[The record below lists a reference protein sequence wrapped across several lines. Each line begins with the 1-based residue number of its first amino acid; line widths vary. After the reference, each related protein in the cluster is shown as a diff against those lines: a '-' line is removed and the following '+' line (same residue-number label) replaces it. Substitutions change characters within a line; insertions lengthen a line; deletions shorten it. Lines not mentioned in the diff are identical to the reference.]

1 MNADEHRYALS
12 GALFGSDGGPPMLSR
27 RSLLALLAVVPA
39 ACQSP
44 NPLLYTLTVVPGPER
59 PGAPRVIEL
68 RGVAVAHYL
77 ERSQI
82 VRSSEDFRLDVSGND
97 WWGEPLDVMMGRVLT
112 QELTQR
118 LPGSTV
124 YGENGAISTNSDD
137 RIAINLQR
145 LDADHTGAV
154 ILIAQIGIPGG
165 VTATRTVR
173 YSVPPPSG
181 DMAGLVSA
189 MSTAVGQLADTV
201 ADMIVNSQGNQPRAR
216 SRQSG

>member
-1 MNADEHRYALS
+1 MHRYALS
-12 GALFGSDGGPPMLSR
+12 GGLFGSGGGSARLSR
-27 RSLLALLAVVPA
+27 RLLMVLLGVVPA

-59 PGAPRVIEL
+59 PGAPHLIEL
-68 RGVAVAHYL
+68 RAVAVAHYL

-97 WWGEPLDVMMGRVLT
+97 WWGEPLDAMMGRVLT

-154 ILIAQIGIPGG
+154 ILIAQIGITGG

-181 DMAGLVSA
+181 DTAGLVSA

-201 ADMIVNSQGNQPRAR
+201 ADMIVSSQGSQPRTR
-216 SRQSG
+216 SRLSG

>member
-1 MNADEHRYALS
+1 MNADERGYAVS
-12 GALFGSDGGPPMLSR
+12 GGLFGSAGGPAMLLR
-27 RSLLALLAVVPA
+27 RSLLALLTVVPA

-44 NPLLYTLTVVPGPER
+44 NPLLYTLTVIPGPER
-59 PGAPRVIEL
+59 PGAPHLIEL

-97 WWGEPLDVMMGRVLT
+97 WWGEPLDAMLGRVLT

-145 LDADHTGAV
+145 LDADHIGAV
-154 ILIAQIGIPGG
+154 ILIAQIGITGG
-165 VTATRTVR
+165 VTTTRTVR

-201 ADMIVNSQGNQPRAR
+201 ADMIVSSQGSQPRAR